1 LVIKKNLVD
10 DIYPDHSVNNEQQL
24 ALISTLTKVFY
35 MDISLFGIFITVAI
49 AHFLA
54 LLSPGP
60 DFVLVVKSAIKNEG
74 KNAMGVALGIA
85 SANALYIS
93 LCLIGVGSILAASI
107 TVMVVLKIIGG
118 LFLIYLAVQALRASK
133 SSYDNVNLAE
143 STNEKANKSTFLK
156 EFITGFMSG
165 ILNPKNLLF
174 YLSLFTVV
182 LSPEVGFAF
191 KLALGIW
198 MTMVVFLWDLAI
210 IYLLSTPTVRCKFT
224 KAAYYIDKVTGA
236 LLGLIGFAI
245 VKSALVKQ

>member
-1 LVIKKNLVD
+1 
-10 DIYPDHSVNNEQQL
+10 
-24 ALISTLTKVFY
+24 
-35 MDISLFGIFITVAI
+35 MDISLFSIFVTVAI

-60 DFVLVVKSAIKNEG
+60 DFVLVVKSAIRNEG
-74 KNAMGVALGIA
+74 KNAIGVALGIA
-85 SANALYIS
+85 SANALYIG
-93 LCLIGVGSILAASI
+93 LCLIGVGSILAASVTI
-107 TVMVVLKIIGG
+107 MIVLKIIGG

-133 SSYDNVNLAE
+133 SSYNNLELTE
-143 STNEKANKSTFLK
+143 SSIDTSNKSTFLK

-182 LSPEVGFAF
+182 LTPEVGFAF
-191 KLALGIW
+191 KLGLGIW
-198 MTMVVFLWDLAI
+198 MTVVVFLWDLAI
-210 IYLLSTPTVRCKFT
+210 IYLLSTRTIRSKFT